1 MVSSLSVNIKQKPL
15 ISHKLHLV
23 RISSGHKY
31 SLKICNQ
38 CTIFEGLFGIAAS
51 SIGHGLQPFLAT
63 RGCLEQEK
71 RSLFKEVVL
80 CAALRHALA
89 VVTLWLRTH
98 YELRF

>member
-1 MVSSLSVNIKQKPL
+1 MLYLTGIYGLSGLAVSI
-15 ISHKLHLV
+15 
-23 RISSGHKY
+23 
-31 SLKICNQ
+31 
-38 CTIFEGLFGIAAS
+38 
-51 SIGHGLQPFLAT
+51 IGHSLLPFLAT

-89 VVTLWLRTH
+89 VVTIRLRTQ